1 MAVLWGRD
9 SNLKRTGLLVGKFDM
24 NLKEVLRSCFVGVP
38 WNFFHNNNNFKT
50 THYLSPFKV
59 FRLNTLKDTARA
71 PAVDLLSLNALGGS
85 KTAFITPILH
95 ETSVSRSPNF
105 FFFILA
111 RSLVRRSSQSFIFA
125 SHPAT
130 PLPTLAGRGCHDV
143 MSKPSPKKNLVEIL
157 LCI

>member
-1 MAVLWGRD
+1 MAVHWGRD

-24 NLKEVLRSCFVGVP
+24 NLKEVLPSCFVGVT
-38 WNFFHNNNNFKT
+38 WNFFHNNSNFKT

-105 FFFILA
+105 FFF
-111 RSLVRRSSQSFIFA
+111 SFSPGA
-125 SHPAT
+125 WYDDH
-130 PLPTLAGRGCHDV
+130 
-143 MSKPSPKKNLVEIL
+143 PSPFYLRVTPPPPSPPSPGEAAMTLCRNLLPKKIL
-157 LCI
+157 